1 MAEGIESRGFKKSIW
16 KLFWKK
22 HQSPKKKPES
32 KRELLNWIPKMPSH
46 KKDQFKFSTA
56 EWDRLVGYG
65 KLPEERDLKKKKDE
79 PKK

>member
-1 MAEGIESRGFKKSIW
+1 
-16 KLFWKK
+16 
-22 HQSPKKKPES
+22 
-32 KRELLNWIPKMPSH
+32 MPSH
-46 KKDQFKFSTA
+46 KKDQFKFSIA